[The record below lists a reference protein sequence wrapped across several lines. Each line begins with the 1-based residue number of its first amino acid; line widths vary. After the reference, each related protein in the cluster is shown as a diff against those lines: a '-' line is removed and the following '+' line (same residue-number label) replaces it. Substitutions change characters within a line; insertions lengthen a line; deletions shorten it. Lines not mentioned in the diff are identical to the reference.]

1 MRAIALVLLAATA
14 ATTPTDE
21 LAERVDGRIARW
33 NRADSPGGAVA
44 VLRDGLPVLV
54 RVFGSADLEAERLVT
69 EHTPFYLASL
79 AKPFT
84 AACAMRAAQA
94 GELDLDATVRELF
107 PELPEGYGAAT
118 LRHCMHQR
126 SGIPDVYDVA
136 IAADLGP
143 EALGSNAKAIELLA
157 RLPGPDFAPGSS
169 VRYSNSGYVLLAEAI
184 RRASG
189 RELDAFAREHLFEP
203 SGMTDAAYCGSER
216 ELAPA
221 RAYRPAAQGWERI
234 EIATGLCGPGGLTAS
249 LADLVAFAAKP
260 LDPQLLRVPEGPHR
274 PRFGPY
280 AAGWMLQR
288 LGGQQAQRHSG
299 GAFGFSSDLI
309 GFPEA
314 GVTVIA
320 LSNCA
325 ELSASDLALD
335 IARVALGERWV
346 EEAGPEA
353 VPISSADLARF
364 GRFWIEP
371 AKQEVWVLVP
381 RGGQLEVV
389 ALGDVRLRVVA
400 VSKTRLE
407 SVDAQV
413 PFAMELDGEHLV
425 LDTGGARKRLDAI
438 PFPPSGLAPVS
449 EYTGRWRNATL
460 RAEIVLEERDGR
472 LALRQERPILALPP
486 FHAIAPD
493 LFLCDLGA
501 VLRFRRDEQ
510 GSIAGLTLDVNRAS
524 GLDFERVPTDR

>member
-1 MRAIALVLLAATA
+1 MRAIALVLLAAA
-14 ATTPTDE
+14 APSDE
-21 LAERVDGRIARW
+21 LAERVDALLARW
-33 NRADSPGGAVA
+33 NRADAPGGAVA
-44 VLRDGLPVLV
+44 VLRAGEPVLV
-54 RVFGSADLEAERLVT
+54 RAFGLADLEAERPVT

-84 AACAMRAAQA
+84 AACAVRAAQA
-94 GELDLDATVRELF
+94 GELDLDASVRELF
-107 PELPEGYGAAT
+107 PELPEGYRAAT

-143 EALGSNAKAIELLA
+143 EGVGSNAKAIELLA
-157 RLPGPDFAPGSS
+157 RLPGPDFEPGSS
-169 VRYSNSGYVLLAEAI
+169 VRYCNSGYVLLAEAI
-184 RRASG
+184 RRATG
-189 RELDAFAREHLFEP
+189 RDLDAYARERLFEP
-203 SGMTDAAYCGSER
+203 SGMSDASYRGGDR
-216 ELAPA
+216 GPAPA
-221 RAYRPAAQGWERI
+221 RAYRPSAEGWEPI
-234 EIATGLCGPGGLTAS
+234 EHDTGLCGPGGLTAS
-249 LADLVAFAAKP
+249 LADLTAFAAKP
-260 LDPQLLRVPEGPHR
+260 LDPQLVRAPDGPHH

-288 LGGQQAQRHSG
+288 LGGQRAQRHSG

-309 GFPEA
+309 AFPEA

-335 IARVALGERWV
+335 LARAALGEQWMEVAR
-346 EEAGPEA
+346 PQA
-353 VPISSADLARF
+353 VSSSSADLARF

-371 AKQEVWVLVP
+371 VRQELWVLVP

-389 ALGDVRLRVVA
+389 ALGDVRLRLVA

-407 SVDAQV
+407 SIDAQV

-425 LDTGGARKRLDAI
+425 LDVAGARKRLDPI
-438 PFPPSGLAPVS
+438 PFPPTGLAPIS
-449 EYTGRWRNATL
+449 EYTGRWRSAGL

-472 LALRQERPILALPP
+472 LALRQGRPILALPP

-510 GSIAGLTLDVNRAS
+510 GSIARLTLDVNRAS